1 MSIKKALWIVGIL
14 AVIVG
19 IGIYY
24 FSTRNKESIY
34 TTAKIERGSIV
45 QTVSETGTVKASS
58 EIDLSFLTQ
67 GRLTKKYFKIGD
79 KIKVGDILAEID
91 YSGLMIKR
99 NEALANYDA
108 AQQKVNKLRAGATNS
123 EIAVKQA
130 LVDQARIAFDAATNE
145 YARTVDT
152 VKESIAQAEK
162 KLRDLESNT
171 SADITAYEQTVTSA
185 QTTLANTKSTYQTS
199 ISNYK
204 DTALVTVD
212 AKNATANT
220 ALDVID
226 RTIKDDDA
234 EDLIGVKSPSTLT
247 NTKSSYTNAVSLG
260 TTAKNTLT
268 SAKINPTEEN
278 VKLSIDDSLKYL
290 NASFDSLQYCFS
302 ALENS
307 VTSSAFTQS
316 DLDTFKSNISTQKT
330 NVSTAISAVQSSKQ
344 SLNDAILAYT
354 TNLNTATENLVSAQ
368 AAYNDA
374 VKNAR
379 NALSTAKI
387 SGDQQKAMSE
397 STVNRAK
404 ESWNLAQVQ
413 LDELLSPANKYDIAL
428 AEAQVRQAQ
437 AALDQINRDIDNS
450 IIKSPIDGVVT
461 KMDFEIDEQITVGKP
476 AVSVLGE
483 NNYEIEVLISEA
495 DIAKMSVE
503 DKAEITLDSFG
514 DDIKFAGQVVFIEP
528 AETQVQDVVYY
539 KVTISFDPRENSVK
553 SGMTANVIITT
564 AEKSDVL
571 IIPSRAIIDKNGDG
585 KITRVLVN
593 EKIEEKSIKT
603 GLQGDGGMTEI
614 LSGVN
619 EGDAVVTYVK
629 EEK

>member
-1 MSIKKALWIVGIL
+1 MSIKKALSIVGIL
-14 AVIVG
+14 AVIVV

-34 TTAKIERGSIV
+34 TTAKIERGSIT

-79 KIKVGDILAEID
+79 QIKIGDVLAEID
-91 YSGLMIKR
+91 YSGLVIKKY
-99 NEALANYDA
+99 EAQANYDA

-130 LVDQARIAFDAATNE
+130 YVDQARIAFDAATNE

-152 VKESIAQAEK
+152 VKESVAQAEK
-162 KLRDLESNT
+162 KLRDLELGT
-171 SADITAYEQTVTSA
+171 SADVTAYEQAISSA
-185 QTTLANTKSTYQTS
+185 ETTLANTKSTYQTS
-199 ISNYK
+199 INNYK
-204 DTALVTVD
+204 ETALVTVD

-226 RTIKDDDA
+226 RTINDDDA
-234 EDLIGVKSPSTLT
+234 DDLIGVKAPQTLT
-247 NTKSSYTNAVSLG
+247 DTKSAYNNSKILA
-260 TTAKNTLT
+260 TTAKDSLAV
-268 SAKINPTEEN
+268 AKANSSEEN
-278 VKLSIDDSLKYL
+278 VKKAIDDSLVYL
-290 NASFDSLQYCFS
+290 NKTFDALQYCFS

-307 VTSSAFTQS
+307 VTSSSFTQTE
-316 DLDTFKSNISTQKT
+316 LDTFKTNISTQKT
-330 NVSTAISAVQSSKQ
+330 NVSTAISSVQSSKQ

-354 TNLNTATENLVSAQ
+354 TNLNTATENLVTAQ

-387 SGDQQKAMSE
+387 TGDQQKAMSE
-397 STVNRAK
+397 SAVNRAK
-404 ESWNLAQVQ
+404 EAWNLAQVQ
-413 LDELLSPANKYDIAL
+413 LDELLSSANKYDVAL

-437 AALDQINRDIDNS
+437 ASLDQINRDIENS
-450 IIKSPIDGVVT
+450 IIKSPIDGVIT
-461 KMDFEIDEQITVGKP
+461 KMDFEIDEQVTVGKP
-476 AVSVLGE
+476 VVSVLGE
-483 NNYEIEVLISEA
+483 NNFEIEVLISEA

-514 DDIKFAGQVVFIEP
+514 DDVKFTGQVVFIEP
-528 AETQVQDVVYY
+528 AETEIQDVVYY
-539 KVTISFDPRENSVK
+539 KVTISFDPMGRSVK

-593 EKIEEKSIKT
+593 EKIEEKSIQT